1 MKPQHYLLTILTAAL
16 LVFTTCEKPERDN
29 PWDSMANLDPGDW
42 APKNLQITLNS
53 ISSVTINWDYED
65 RNIEGF
71 RIDRKTGSG
80 AWEEEYTYIDADK
93 KSFDDNNVNLTAN
106 SYSYRLYAYAGSNT
120 SAKVEDVI
128 QLSVPTVTTEEVT
141 DITEA
146 TAKSGGNVTGIDV
159 NARGVVW
166 STSPSPELTT
176 KTDKEKSENKDNVST
191 VKRRGEQNRAE
202 KTIKQ
207 KIIDKEEQDKN
218 SGYTVDGSGTG
229 AFTSN
234 ITGLTAGTTYY
245 VRAYATNDVGTAYG
259 EQKSFTTLEDDDE
272 ATLPTVTTAD
282 ITNITENS
290 AIGGGNITSD
300 GGANVTARGIAYST
314 SQNPTTSDNTVSSGS
329 GTGSFEADMTGLDP
343 NTTYYVRAFATN
355 SEGTAYGE
363 QKQFRTIGDN
373 TTVVE
378 VTNPTTGKTWM
389 DRNLGASRAATS
401 STDSE
406 AYGHL
411 YQWGRAADGHQI
423 RTSGTTSALSDSDT
437 PGHGNFITTGSSPYD
452 WRSPQND
459 DLWQGVNGTNNPC
472 PAGFRLPTEA
482 ELDAERQS
490 WSSDDAAGAYG
501 SPLKLPVAGYR
512 YYSNGSLGNVGSGGD
527 CWSSTVDGTF
537 SRGLYFYSS
546 GAGMR
551 RYYRASGISV
561 RCLKDD

>member
-16 LVFTTCEKPERDN
+16 FIFTTCEKPERDN
-29 PWDSMANLDPGDW
+29 PWDSKANLDPDDW
-42 APKNLQITLNS
+42 APTNAQITVNS
-53 ISSVTINWDYED
+53 ISSVTLDWDYED
-65 RNIEGF
+65 KNIEGF
-71 RIDRKTGSG
+71 RVDRKTGSG
-80 AWEEEYTYIDADK
+80 AWEEEFASIEPNK
-93 KSFDDNNVNLTAN
+93 KSFDDNNVNLAVN

-191 VKRRGEQNRAE
+191 VKRRGEQNSAE
-202 KTIKQ
+202 ITISQ
-207 KIIDKEEQDKN
+207 EIIDKEEQDKN

-229 AFTSN
+229 TFTSD
-234 ITGLTAGTTYY
+234 ITGLTPGATYY

-363 QKQFRTIGDN
+363 QKNFT
-373 TTVVE
+373 
-378 VTNPTTGKTWM
+378 TTGMPDFDCEIETE
-389 DRNLGASRAATS
+389 T
-401 STDSE
+401 T
-406 AYGHL
+406 
-411 YQWGRAADGHQI
+411 
-423 RTSGTTSALSDSDT
+423 GTTYNITIT
-437 PGHGNFITTGSSPYD
+437 PADYFNQGDMIKVTMESPDYVFGQADNVSLYNNEDLIHDYGNWLTFNYGGTITSNAREFS
-452 WRSPQND
+452 
-459 DLWQGVNGTNNPC
+459 
-472 PAGFRLPTEA
+472 LPTEIPA
-482 ELDAERQS
+482 
-490 WSSDDAAGAYG
+490 
-501 SPLKLPVAGYR
+501 
-512 YYSNGSLGNVGSGGD
+512 SNCYTIRVIKGEDIFVSEPF
-527 CWSSTVDGTF
+527 TV
-537 SRGLYFYSS
+537 
-546 GAGMR
+546 
-551 RYYRASGISV
+551 IP
-561 RCLKDD
+561 